1 LIFPAPAG
9 GHIKLDNW
17 RRRVWKEAIEASGV
31 EYRPLYQM
39 RHTFATLALAAG
51 ADLYWVSRQ
60 LGHESIRTTL
70 KHYARFVPR
79 WTSETCDFW
88 TNSPAERLK
97 MCQKRVIP
105 ERLSEFSTG
114 PTRPKGG
121 NLQGLFFMELAG
133 LEPATSWVRSR
144 RSPN

>member
-70 KHYARFVPR
+70 KHYARFVPAVDER
-79 WTSETCDFW
+79 NLRLLDEFAGRAAEDVSKTCH
-88 TNSPAERLK
+88 PRAP
-97 MCQKRVIP
+97 Q
-105 ERLSEFSTG
+105 
-114 PTRPKGG
+114 
-121 NLQGLFFMELAG
+121 
-133 LEPATSWVRSR
+133 
-144 RSPN
+144 